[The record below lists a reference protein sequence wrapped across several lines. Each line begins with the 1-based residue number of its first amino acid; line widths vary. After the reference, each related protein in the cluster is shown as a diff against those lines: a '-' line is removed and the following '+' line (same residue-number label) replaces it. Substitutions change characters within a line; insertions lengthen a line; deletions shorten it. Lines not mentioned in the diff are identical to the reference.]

1 MKKKIVMRNFEKK
14 MKGDVV
20 FLGTVLFGEGKR
32 RWHGTENVPDPE
44 YLRWV
49 SDPDAEYPSPRER
62 LKQAGVVP
70 AKSSGRFDM
79 EMFRELG
86 TQAER
91 LGYLRSNSMW
101 LGTGSSRI
109 VFAISPKM
117 VIKLAGGRRMDDGGV
132 DNPGTLVGNMME
144 AGKYQNVHE
153 YGLWEKYGR
162 SDVVGRLLP
171 RSFDIADDGSWLL
184 SELVRPLRDEEEF
197 RELVGMDE
205 DDFHRLMRVLGEHG
219 HMNSEYFRNFVGGL
233 RRKVETGFGGWDD
246 ETALTRDEVEGAR
259 RGLQFLET
267 LERLK
272 GLVPGLRLN
281 EMVDVSAWGKGSDG
295 RLVLLDAGGDETL
308 LKRYYGD

>member
-1 MKKKIVMRNFEKK
+1 MKKKVVMRNSDRKRT
-14 MKGDVV
+14 GDVV
-20 FLGTVLFGEGKR
+20 FLGMVLFGEGKR
-32 RWHGTENVPDPE
+32 RWHGTENAPNPE

-62 LKQAGVVP
+62 VRQSGVVP
-70 AKSSGRFDM
+70 SKSGGRFDM
-79 EMFRELG
+79 EVFREIG
-86 TQAER
+86 SQVER
-91 LGYLRSNSMW
+91 FGYLRSNSMW

-109 VFAISPKM
+109 VFAVSPKM

-132 DNPGTLVGNMME
+132 DNPKTLVGNMME
-144 AGKYQNVHE
+144 AGKYQNLHE
-153 YGLWEKYGR
+153 HGLWERFGR

-171 RSFDIADDGSWLL
+171 RSFDVADDGSWLL
-184 SELVRPLRDEEEF
+184 SELVRPLRGEEEL

-219 HMNSEYFRNFVGGL
+219 HMNSEYFRNFMGGL
-233 RRKVETGFGGWDD
+233 RRKVDTGTGEDGET
-246 ETALTRDEVEGAR
+246 ELSSEELEGVK
-259 RGLQFLET
+259 RGLLFLET

-272 GLVPGLRLN
+272 GLVPNLRLN
-281 EMVDVSAWGKGSDG
+281 EMADVSAWGKGSDG